1 MNKTP
6 FHTIVTQLTDGHTP
20 RVWSLLVTVFGEL
33 AQDQGAQISAL
44 MLRRICALIGIK
56 PEAMRVALHRLRKDG
71 WIGNQRN
78 GRSSAYFLTD
88 WGRAQSAAATPRI
101 YSAQA
106 TVERAWLV
114 VSDPAQAQD
123 HAGDTGIWLSS
134 NLLLTANA
142 VPCDDR
148 FYTQLD
154 DASAL
159 PNWMKAKV
167 CDPAMRATADAF
179 LDTLQQVQSDLG
191 AAPALTTLEQAT
203 LRILLVH
210 SWRRII
216 LKTPELPDFVY
227 PTDWAGPSCRSQITR
242 LLKVYPALDLAAL
255 SYEMNKHAD

>member
-1 MNKTP
+1 MSKTP

-33 AQDQGAQISAL
+33 AQDEGAQISAP
-44 MLRRICALIGIK
+44 MLRQICALIGIK

-71 WIGNQRN
+71 WIGNQRT

-88 WGRAQSAAATPRI
+88 WGRAQSAAASPRI

-106 TVERAWLV
+106 TVAHAWLV
-114 VSDPAQAQD
+114 VSDPAQPQD
-123 HAGDTGIWLSS
+123 HEGNSGIWLSS
-134 NLLLTANA
+134 NLLLTAKA
-142 VPCDDR
+142 LARDDR
-148 FYTQLD
+148 FCTQLD
-154 DASAL
+154 NASAL
-159 PNWMKAKV
+159 PTWMKAKV

-179 LDTLQQVQSDLG
+179 LDTLHQVQSDLG

-227 PTDWAGPSCRSQITR
+227 PTDWAGPSCRSQVAH
-242 LLKVYPALDLAAL
+242 LLKAFPARDLAAL
-255 SYEMNKHAD
+255 AHEMNQHAD